1 MITNQKTQHTMKT
14 YKTYEHKT
22 QMEESE
28 TELNWQSQFT
38 HKSLKGHCRET
49 RALEEVDK
57 SRNSI

>member
-1 MITNQKTQHTMKT
+1 MKT

-22 QMEESE
+22 QMEKSE

-38 HKSLKGHCRET
+38 HKSLKGQRRET
-49 RALEEVDK
+49 RALEEVNK